1 MSGFLHQVTSRVSRT
16 SSLLTEA
23 RKLGRRHAHM
33 PRPLPYP
40 IEGGLGNFLPPQ
52 SLQTLVDYQDGL
64 LERLNQEIRSTLAF
78 STVYSIFR
86 SYIFCTADT
95 KAEKHSSVA
104 QIALTYSERKERT
117 LPFNYAVLAWNNS
130 FFLDN
135 LVCFPSLV
143 LASA

>member
-1 MSGFLHQVTSRVSRT
+1 
-16 SSLLTEA
+16 
-23 RKLGRRHAHM
+23 M